1 MTVHL
6 NVVLD
11 QLVSPTQPELEMA
24 SRELAGALVAAA
36 PAGCEVVGLMP
47 SGAVE
52 SLPGVG
58 VRSLKLPRREL
69 AAAWQVGVPTGAAG
83 GMIHS
88 PTLMAPLVKHDRVHD
103 HDQTVVTVWDLRAW
117 ESPDEL
123 PRPRAMFERAM
134 LKRAVKYADAV
145 VVPTHALAE
154 RLGGIARLGDRVR
167 VIAGAAPSGF
177 RAPNDAVA
185 RLRDLGLPHTFV
197 ALAGGVGAS
206 HGLADG
212 LRAVAA
218 AGVDAVVLDVAEG
231 DEPALADIASA
242 AGLPERRVHARGSLD
257 RYDRAAVL
265 ASASAFVAPAVGHS
279 WPWRVVEALALG
291 TPVVAAES
299 DVHHE
304 VIADGGVIV
313 HVEDLGEALKQLTA
327 SPEALQRAKVLSSD
341 RARAF
346 AWDAAAERVWHL
358 HAEL

>member
-1 MTVHL
+1 M
-6 NVVLD
+6 
-11 QLVSPTQPELEMA
+11 SC
-24 SRELAGALVAAA
+24 RA
-36 PAGCEVVGLMP
+36 P
-47 SGAVE
+47 
-52 SLPGVG
+52 
-58 VRSLKLPRREL
+58 
-69 AAAWQVGVPTGAAG
+69 
-83 GMIHS
+83 
-88 PTLMAPLVKHDRVHD
+88 RV
-103 HDQTVVTVWDLRAW
+103 
-117 ESPDEL
+117 
-123 PRPRAMFERAM
+123 MFERAM

-145 VVPTHALAE
+145 VVPTHALAQ

-167 VIAGAAPSGF
+167 VIAGAAPTGF

-257 RYDRAAVL
+257 RNDRAAVL
-265 ASASAFVAPAVGHS
+265 ASASVFVAPAVGHS

-304 VIADGGVIV
+304 VVADGGVIV
-313 HVEDLGEALKQLTA
+313 HVEDLGEAVRQLTA
-327 SPEALQRAKVLSSD
+327 SPGALQRAKVLSSD

>member
-1 MTVHL
+1 
-6 NVVLD
+6 
-11 QLVSPTQPELEMA
+11 
-24 SRELAGALVAAA
+24 
-36 PAGCEVVGLMP
+36 
-47 SGAVE
+47 
-52 SLPGVG
+52 
-58 VRSLKLPRREL
+58 
-69 AAAWQVGVPTGAAG
+69 
-83 GMIHS
+83 MIHS

-123 PRPRAMFERAM
+123 PRPRVMFERAM

-145 VVPTHALAE
+145 VVPTHALAQ

-167 VIAGAAPSGF
+167 VIAGAAPTGF

-257 RYDRAAVL
+257 RHDRAAVL
-265 ASASAFVAPAVGHS
+265 ASASAFVAPPSGTRGRGGSSRPWHS
-279 WPWRVVEALALG
+279 GRRSSRRSRTCTTRWSP
-291 TPVVAAES
+291 TAE
-299 DVHHE
+299 
-304 VIADGGVIV
+304 
-313 HVEDLGEALKQLTA
+313 
-327 SPEALQRAKVLSSD
+327 
-341 RARAF
+341 
-346 AWDAAAERVWHL
+346 
-358 HAEL
+358 